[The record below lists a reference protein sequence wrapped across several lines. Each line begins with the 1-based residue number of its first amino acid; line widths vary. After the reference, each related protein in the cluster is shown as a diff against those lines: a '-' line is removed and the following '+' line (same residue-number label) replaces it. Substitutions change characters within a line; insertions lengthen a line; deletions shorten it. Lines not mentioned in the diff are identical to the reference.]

1 MHSPDDL
8 RRQSKIVLDEEDIA
22 RLRPFGAVRP
32 TRVGDVL
39 FDVGDE
45 RYPLVV
51 VLSGRTE
58 IIDRSDGGEFVIQ
71 SSGPGEF
78 NGELGLLTG
87 QVAFAGCVVREAGEA
102 LVIPPAAVQHAIATI
117 PEVSDVL
124 VTAFAARRQL
134 LMRSAAATLTL
145 IGPQNAAGIER
156 LQEFTVRNRIPYRAL
171 EPTDPAAIAIFDRFG
186 ASDRAGVWVVVRG
199 QKLLREPS
207 NLKLA
212 KAIGLDLMICQ
223 NEPADLIVLGAG
235 PAGLS
240 AAVYGASEGLATVV
254 VDDLAIGGQAGA
266 SSRIENYLGF
276 PTGISGGDLAFRAE
290 VQAIKFGARVTVPR
304 QATALGREDGLFAVR
319 LDDKTTVRGRSVV
332 IATGARYR
340 RLGIPQE
347 EAFTGNGVYYAA
359 TELEARP
366 CRDAPVIVVGAGN
379 SAGQAAMFLSTTAS
393 EVHLVCRGPDLAHS
407 MSQYLITRLEHTPNV
422 RLHTETIV
430 TALQGGERVESATI
444 VPAQG
449 AAESLPVCAVF
460 VLIGADPCTEWLQ
473 GALALD
479 DQGFI
484 LTGRDLAVAGPTAP
498 YQTSEPGVFA
508 IGDVRSGSVKRVA
521 SAVGEG
527 AVVVQGVH
535 RVLAAAHGTNGRGQT
550 GRSEPAVATGAA

>member
-1 MHSPDDL
+1 MTHNFEDL
-8 RRQSKIVLDEEDIA
+8 RRQSKIVLDAAEID
-22 RLRPFGAVRP
+22 RLRPFGVVQS

-39 FDVGDE
+39 YEVGDA

-58 IIDRSDGGEFVIQ
+58 TIDRSEGGEFVIK

-78 NGELGLLTG
+78 DGELGLLTG
-87 QVAFAGCVVREAGEA
+87 QVAFAACVVREPGEA
-102 LVIPPAAVQHAIATI
+102 LIIPPAKVQHAIETL
-117 PEVSDVL
+117 PELSDVL

-145 IGPQNAAGIER
+145 IGPQQSADVER
-156 LQEFTVRNRIPYRAL
+156 LQEFTARNRIPYRTL
-171 EPTDPAAIAIFDRFG
+171 EPTDPAAVAIFDRFG
-186 ASDRAGVWVVVRG
+186 EHDRSGVWVVVRG
-199 QKLLREPS
+199 QKLLRDPS

-212 KAIGLDLMICQ
+212 KAIGLDLFVRQ
-223 NEPADLIVLGAG
+223 ETPSDLIVVGAG

-240 AAVYGASEGLATVV
+240 AAVYGASEGLSTIV

-276 PTGISGGDLAFRAE
+276 PTGIAGGDLAFRAE

-304 QATALGREDGLFAVR
+304 QATALTREAALFAVR
-319 LDDKTTVRGRSVV
+319 LDDLTTVHGRSVV

-340 RLGIPQE
+340 RLGVSRE
-347 EAFTGNGVYYAA
+347 EDFTGNGVYYAA
-359 TELEARP
+359 TELEARR
-366 CRDAPVIVVGAGN
+366 CGEAPAIVVGAGN

-422 RLHTETIV
+422 RIHTGTVV
-430 TALQGGERVESATI
+430 TALHGGEQLEAATI
-444 VPAQG
+444 VQAG
-449 AAESLPVCAVF
+449 GEAIYPVSAVF
-460 VLIGADPCTEWLQ
+460 VLIGADPCTGWLQ

-484 LTGRDLAVAGPTAP
+484 LTGRDLPFPPIAAAP
-498 YQTSEPGVFA
+498 YQTSLPGVFA
-508 IGDVRSGSVKRVA
+508 VGDVRSGSVKRVA

-527 AVVVQGVH
+527 AVVVQAVH
-535 RVLAAAHGTNGRGQT
+535 RTLAAARGADGAVPNGRAAT
-550 GRSEPAVATGAA
+550 LATGTA